1 LTSAGGGQ
9 FRARPRGERTR
20 GGRWPVRRSAGNLGR
35 ILEFMRL
42 LWAINHGYAS
52 VSKRMARTIGVTG
65 PQRLVIRMIGRFPG
79 LSAGDLAEVLHSHPS
94 TLTGV
99 LRRLERRRLIL
110 RGIDPRD
117 ARRTRFR
124 LTAGGRRVDRG
135 KVATIEAAMRRALRG
150 FPPRELAAAE
160 ALFER
165 VSAELEA
172 IVRTHAAGRRPSPP
186 ARPRRR

>member
-1 LTSAGGGQ
+1 
-9 FRARPRGERTR
+9 
-20 GGRWPVRRSAGNLGR
+20 
-35 ILEFMRL
+35 MRL